1 MKIFID
7 ADGCPVIDITVRL
20 AEKYGI
26 PCVAVCD
33 TSHLFSLD
41 GAQVITVSKGS
52 DSADLKIV
60 NLISKGDAVITQ
72 DYGLAAMCLA
82 KEAVAVN
89 QNGFLYTVDNIEQL
103 LQSRHNAKKIR
114 RSGGRLKGPPK
125 RTSLDDKA
133 FKKTLDGILGNYNMT
148 G

>member
-7 ADGCPVIDITVRL
+7 ADGCPVIGITIEL
-20 AEKYGI
+20 AKKYGI

-33 TSHLFSLD
+33 TSHTFSLD
-41 GAQVITVSKGS
+41 GVDVITVSKGS
-52 DSADLKIV
+52 DSADFKIV
-60 NLISKGDAVITQ
+60 NLISKGDTVITQ

-82 KEAVAVN
+82 KEAVALN
-89 QNGFLYTVDNIEQL
+89 QNGLQYTADNIEQL
-103 LQSRHNAKKIR
+103 LSSRHTAKKIR

-133 FKKTLDGILGNYNMT
+133 FEKSLDKILSGYK
-148 G
+148 